1 MHKYSKGNTKGRQ
14 QGVCEQHKQQRSR
27 LTSVRTG
34 SQEVMKNTLMTEIR
48 LISLEAWV
56 HFFLSNFMEEA
67 KEVMTQGQITRG
79 AGGRDME

>member
-14 QGVCEQHKQQRSR
+14 QGACEQHKQQRSR

-56 HFFLSNFMEEA
+56 HFFVSNFMEEA
-67 KEVMTQGQITRG
+67 KGVMTQGQITRG